1 MCEMFAGGHETN
13 NLKKQHFFLED
24 ISKSSEQWTCCSSF
38 AHIFVNKTLWT
49 WGAMGPNVFAG
60 LTNVVRSTQQIYRKI
75 PSNSHLWSWSPEC
88 SWGHATRSDPYWSL
102 PLHHR
107 KATDFAVLWSQVGG
121 SPVSSM
127 VLAFCHTLQPSMIGH
142 LVTCSAKGT
151 PIFRKAMVQ
160 ACKALVS
167 IPWPTLTEGLQQIN
181 GWQVH
186 SEVEQFQCALGLVSV
201 GSLFFWMLM
210 LWCRSTTAPSEVT
223 LVCFG
228 TSFCTTHLHGI
239 ASFVL
244 GFPFQPNAIFLVF
257 LQDLASKPVCSSS
270 TDPSSYTLE
279 DQDKNG

>member
-1 MCEMFAGGHETN
+1 MKQIISRSSTSFWKESPNRLNNRNVAALLHTSLSTRLCE
-13 NLKKQHFFLED
+13 LEVRWGQTSSLVWLMLYEVQ
-24 ISKSSEQWTCCSSF
+24 SKS
-38 AHIFVNKTLWT
+38 
-49 WGAMGPNVFAG
+49 
-60 LTNVVRSTQQIYRKI
+60 YRKI
-75 PSNSHLWSWSPEC
+75 PSNSRLWSWSPEC

-107 KATDFAVLWSQVGG
+107 KATEFVVLWSQVGG

-127 VLAFCHTLQPSMIGH
+127 VLAFFHVLQSSMIGH
-142 LVTCSAKGT
+142 LVTCAAKGT

-181 GWQVH
+181 GSQVH
-186 SEVEQFQCALGLVSV
+186 GEVEQFKCAVGLVSV
-201 GSLFFWMLM
+201 GSLFFWMLDVVM
-210 LWCRSTTAPSEVT
+210 LLNYSSIRSN
-223 LVCFG
+223 FG
-228 TSFCTTHLHGI
+228 LFWHLFLYHSHGI

-244 GFPFQPNAIFLVF
+244 GLPFGPNAISLVF

-279 DQDKNG
+279 DQEKNG